1 MPSLAACC
9 ATTGEGH
16 WRAELKIFFGCDAT
30 ESKMNL
36 VSLLRPHSIRGFRT
50 SSICCLTG
58 HKPYFTG
65 AQVHNCHVKNEGSTS
80 LVVRWLRLHAPSA
93 GSLGS
98 IPGQGIR
105 SHMLQL
111 KIPRVAT
118 PSTAK
123 INKYTFKKERK
134 KEKK

>member
-1 MPSLAACC
+1 MTRWYAF
-9 ATTGEGH
+9 EG
-16 WRAELKIFFGCDAT
+16 RNGVIFL
-30 ESKMNL
+30 L
-36 VSLLRPHSIRGFRT
+36 VLPEPNNR
-50 SSICCLTG
+50 
-58 HKPYFTG
+58 
-65 AQVHNCHVKNEGSTS
+65 NDGSD
-80 LVVRWLRLHAPSA
+80 LVVQRLRLHAPSA

-134 KEKK
+134 KEQK